1 MSHTIMSH
9 TVLSSLLSGW
19 LLPVIFFAAFLF
31 SLYRPKKA
39 WPIARVSARAGLTAT
54 ALTLAATLASI
65 FILDL
70 QADVLS
76 VTLMLLVAL
85 LGWVITGFAYRYLQ
99 GESSEQQ
106 ARFVQ
111 SMLFTLTSVGL
122 LITSQNLLLIALA
135 WAGTSFGL
143 HHLLTHYK
151 ERKAAQVVA
160 HKKFIVSRLAEIAL
174 VIALVLIYQT
184 AGTLSLPLLNAFI
197 SEQPSLPVALHWAAA
212 LFALAA
218 ILKTAQ
224 LPLHG
229 WLIQVMEAPT
239 PVSAL
244 LHAGVVNMG
253 GFVLIRLAELIS
265 LAPVAQAMLVVVGS
279 LTAVLAGLVMMTRI
293 SIKVRLA
300 WSTCAQMGFMLMEI
314 GLGLYEL
321 ALLHLLAHS
330 LYKAYAFLSSGET
343 VAQSRIGDFF
353 SKEKKRHILLST
365 LFSPLLTLAV
375 VSASVILWQT
385 FTPDLHLSSAVTLI
399 LVLGL
404 TPLFWQEQQLR
415 LSALLTATVRVT
427 LLTQLYLIW
436 HLLFAQLAPAAGT
449 ASQALMIWV
458 AISFIA
464 LYSLQ
469 TWIRLWPEGRVS
481 RRLFPWAY
489 NGFYLD
495 ETFTRLA
502 FKCWPA
508 RLSPQQAQ
516 TRFNRQSQDTRYSNS
531 HQHNLG
537 DRA

>member
-1 MSHTIMSH
+1 MSSTF
-9 TVLSSLLSGW
+9 LSSLLSGW
-19 LLPVIFFAAFLF
+19 LLPVIFFTAFLL
-31 SLYRPKKA
+31 SLYRPERA
-39 WPIARVSARAGLTAT
+39 WCIAKISARTGLIAAAVTLTAT
-54 ALTLAATLASI
+54 LTGLLVFNLTA
-65 FILDL
+65 DL
-70 QADVLS
+70 LS
-76 VTLMLLVAL
+76 VTLMQLVAL
-85 LGWVITGFAYRYLQ
+85 LGWVITGFARRYLQ
-99 GESSEQQ
+99 GESPQQ
-106 ARFVQ
+106 HARFVQ
-111 SMLFTLTSVGL
+111 GMLFTLTSVGL
-122 LITSQNLLLIALA
+122 LITSQHLLLIALA

-151 ERKAAQVVA
+151 ERKAAQIVA
-160 HKKFIVSRLAEIAL
+160 HKKFIVSRLAEIAM

-184 AGTLSLPLLNAFI
+184 AGTLSLPQLNAFI
-197 SEQPSLPVALHWAAA
+197 ADQPALPVALHWAAA

-265 LAPVAQAMLVVVGS
+265 LAPVAQAMLVIVGS

-353 SKEKKRHILLST
+353 SKDKKRHVLLST

-375 VSASVILWQT
+375 VSASVMLWQQ
-385 FTPDLHLSSAVTLI
+385 FAPGLHLSPVVTLI

-404 TPLFWQEQQLR
+404 TPLFWQEKGLS
-415 LSALLTATVRVT
+415 LSAFITGAVRVA

-436 HLLFAQLAPAAGT
+436 HLLFAQLAPAAGI
-449 ASQALMIWV
+449 ASQTLMVWV
-458 AISFIA
+458 AISFIT
-464 LYSLQ
+464 LYGLQ

-481 RRLFPWAY
+481 RRLFPWAF

-495 ETFTRLA
+495 ETFTRLT
-502 FKCWPA
+502 FKYWPA
-508 RLSPQQAQ
+508 RLSPLQAE
-516 TRFNRQSQDTRYSNS
+516 TRFNRRNSGSRKGSITTDSAITGEQS
-531 HQHNLG
+531 
-537 DRA
+537 